1 MEEPPP
7 RPSTISQPAAFAC
20 STQANNTDSGGS
32 ATTSSKTLIPNPAF
46 SSEASAWLR
55 TPALCRPLSVT
66 IRILRSE
73 NRSPRI
79 SPRRLAALH
88 STSIEPTVSNENGLI
103 SVVIIPPLS
112 LSPAPRSLTSSPAH
126 NAGLIPEKLLSWEG
140 SASVIFRYSRCIG
153 GSEEKSGRNFSLVQ
167 YIEQCSKLNNRYR
180 IRSRTVNFSRRPRWW
195 NQCLKVRGR
204 NIWKFNFLKMFT

>member
-1 MEEPPP
+1 
-7 RPSTISQPAAFAC
+7 
-20 STQANNTDSGGS
+20 
-32 ATTSSKTLIPNPAF
+32 
-46 SSEASAWLR
+46 
-55 TPALCRPLSVT
+55 PALCRPLSVT

-153 GSEEKSGRNFSLVQ
+153 GSEEKPGRSLSTVQ
-167 YIEQCSKLNNRYR
+167 YIEQCSKLNDRYR
-180 IRSRTVNFSRRPRWW
+180 LRSGTVNFSLRSAGL
-195 NQCLKVRGR
+195 NQGQKVRGLNVPEYKR
-204 NIWKFNFLKMFT
+204 LKMFAFTSVAITQLCEYFRKNNLPGFARGCV